1 MDHLKLTRSWGFPFY
16 LCQNLS
22 TETQTSHFNAQRKS
36 LPEPK
41 ASSPSSLHCHPRSFH
56 PPSSRHRA
64 GESSA
69 HRQSLPGSCCN
80 NFHPM
85 SSVKEKTK
93 KSKKTTE
100 STLKLFLFFSFK
112 TKLASP
118 GGTSDTTSSFLLFL
132 LHHCVHT
139 GCPVGGSEMNLP
151 QVLVKTNHIVLAAP
165 EPHWHIPVPQGP
177 PGTSGWVCTRGQQMS
192 WPGQSH
198 DLCPWVTSPRTDL
211 FVRAPKRS
219 GTCGFV

>member
-1 MDHLKLTRSWGFPFY
+1 MDRLKLTRSWGFPFY
-16 LCQNLS
+16 LGQNLS

-93 KSKKTTE
+93 KNQKNNRKYVKAFFVFFLSKLNSPAPGEHLTQPAP
-100 STLKLFLFFSFK
+100 SSCSFCI
-112 TKLASP
+112 T
-118 GGTSDTTSSFLLFL
+118 
-132 LHHCVHT
+132 
-139 GCPVGGSEMNLP
+139 
-151 QVLVKTNHIVLAAP
+151 
-165 EPHWHIPVPQGP
+165 
-177 PGTSGWVCTRGQQMS
+177 VCTQGALWEAR
-192 WPGQSH
+192 
-198 DLCPWVTSPRTDL
+198 R
-211 FVRAPKRS
+211 
-219 GTCGFV
+219 